1 MISFDDV
8 FAQTAE
14 LVSADE
20 QTSETLRFFC
30 EAAVATMNHRLKPD
44 ADASDRR
51 LILATAALARF
62 RYLQALCDDESDMIS
77 LKAGDVTVRKDSN
90 AAMKRAEQFCRETLS
105 DVRELLIDTAFIFA
119 AI

>member
-20 QTSETLRFFC
+20 QSSEKLRFIC

-51 LILATAALARF
+51 LILATAALTRF
-62 RYLQALCDDESDMIS
+62 RYLQALCDDESDMVS

-105 DVRELLIDTAFIFA
+105 DAGELLVDKAFVFA
-119 AI
+119 VI

>member
-8 FAQTAE
+8 FVQTAE
-14 LVSADE
+14 LVSAG
-20 QTSETLRFFC
+20 SEPSEKLRFFC
-30 EAAVATMNHRLKPD
+30 EAAVATMNCRLKPD

-62 RYLQALCDDESDMIS
+62 RYLQSLCDDDADMVS

-90 AAMKRAEQFCRETLS
+90 ALIKRAEQLCRETLA
-105 DVRELLIDTAFIFA
+105 DAGELLLDTSFVFA
-119 AI
+119 AV